1 MVPIATRAVNSET
14 LVSYSSMACFAL
26 QPTFN
31 DHSNLLH
38 PPSIDAK
45 ITIAGSGG
53 RPKMDRLRRIIKHE
67 FDIVHESKQQARKF
81 VMEVGLVLFNEF
93 RTG

>member
-38 PPSIDAK
+38 APSIDAQ
-45 ITIAGSGG
+45 IAIAGPGS
-53 RPKMDRLRRIIKHE
+53 RSKMDRLRFVIKHE
-67 FDIVHESKQQARKF
+67 FDIIHESKQQARKF
-81 VMEVGLVLFNEF
+81 VMEVGPILFNEF